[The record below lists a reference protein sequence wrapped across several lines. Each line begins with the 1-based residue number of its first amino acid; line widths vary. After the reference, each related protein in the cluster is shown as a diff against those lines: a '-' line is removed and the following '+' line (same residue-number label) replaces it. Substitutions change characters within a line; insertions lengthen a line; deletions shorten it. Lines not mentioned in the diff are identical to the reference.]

1 MLNMKVSTFLIF
13 SIIAC
18 FFQVVEGDVVRP
30 GEQNESTRL
39 TGKSEDGLRV
49 VRKMDNS
56 GFLQMKVGAKWKTVL
71 ADNLSQNVVDVACFE
86 LGFSRSGKNSMEV
99 VFANPNL
106 WLQTEF
112 VEIRNCAR
120 GVVSLNAC
128 FKGVLRWGG
137 NAARITCG
145 VPLPEWD
152 TSKNPEKLVG
162 KFYTDRQSQAFIE
175 LWDGTA
181 LYLVGP
187 TRRDVKS
194 LVKAVSSPSHLGYF
208 LFEGY
213 RRGNAFQVI
222 SCETFSSGSPL
233 YESVS
238 RPPALKGEHNALVIR
253 VTVNGLVPSATQ
265 DQIRSELFNADG
277 KDKWNINLFEK
288 CSYGS
293 YKIAPY
299 TGGYAGLTVYNGVMD
314 FQVKL
319 SEDDMKNKFK
329 YISKWEQH
337 HWLGHVI
344 STKFPYDDSVDF
356 ILFVLPDGLVDWGTT
371 AAFAPMSARI
381 SVYDDLHILNPFVV
395 GHEIG
400 HNLGLHHSADVA
412 NPGTEYGDH
421 TCLMGNGYIGD
432 SRFDESTHCFNNAKN
447 SQLGWFTDRTAHWS
461 ISDGLKTF
469 DLVGL
474 GDYAIQNDKQII
486 SVEIESNGVKCYLG
500 FNRIS
505 GVNRDVKE
513 YPDLVTMQCVYEDIS
528 YLVAHLGSGDLSP
541 DLNVSIKRREQKDII
556 KFNLD
561 FTIYVEA
568 IEIKSDGQA
577 SFARIILGSE
587 KEVLNDNEV
596 NRRPTNCIVDAIKS
610 ASHSAS
616 TCTEQCGSV
625 PAVPKDGYPA
635 LRGGSCDDY
644 ECRIYDG
651 LCVVGGKC
659 TSDVLQPLI
668 AKLRSHLRSHSHK
681 PTSHL
686 CNMVLPFPQHWLS
699 NLTCH
704 STTSLGCSHSFC
716 DKLMMSEYHGFC
728 NYDFSSKAHVDEVE
742 KKLKFTLTY
751 SVGGRSTK
759 DTSPQFSSET
769 FSRNLADLLGE
780 ASVVVNIDKVSN
792 TVAVTIDTKHHA
804 DLEDRLKH
812 KWFLDRLKE
821 KLEYDEVY
829 VDFDKLEV
837 KVDEDEDQ
845 NFLDKVLANK
855 LILIGAIASILGLIT
870 AICYICGSSQTKK
883 PDVIDV

>member
-1 MLNMKVSTFLIF
+1 MMNMKVTTVLIF
-13 SIIAC
+13 SIFAL
-18 FFQVVEGDVVRP
+18 FFQVVEGDVSRP
-30 GEQNESTRL
+30 GESPHESTRL

-49 VRKMDNS
+49 VRKMDNT
-56 GFLQMKVGAKWKTVL
+56 GFLQMKVGDKWKTVW
-71 ADNLSQNVVDVACFE
+71 ADSLSQNEVDLACFE
-86 LGFSRSGKNSMEV
+86 LGFSRSGKNTMEV
-99 VFANPNL
+99 VFANPDL

-112 VEIRNCAR
+112 VEIRDCPR

-128 FKGVLRWGG
+128 FYDVLRWGG
-137 NAARITCG
+137 NAAIITCG
-145 VPLPEWD
+145 DPLPKLD

-162 KFYTDRQSQAFIE
+162 KFYTDHQSQAFIE
-175 LWDGTA
+175 IWDGTA
-181 LYLVGP
+181 LHLVGP

-194 LVKAVSSPSHLGYF
+194 LVKAVSSPSYLGYF

-213 RRGNAFQVI
+213 RRGTAFQVI
-222 SCETFSSGSPL
+222 SCEPLRFGNPL

-238 RPPALKGEHNALVIR
+238 RPPTLEGEHTALVVR
-253 VTVNGLVPSATQ
+253 VTVNGLVPNATQ

-277 KDKWNINLFEK
+277 EDKWNINLFEK

-319 SEDDMKNKFK
+319 SEEDMKNKFK
-329 YISKWEQH
+329 KYEWTSYY
-337 HWLGHVI
+337 WLGHVI

-356 ILFVLPDGLVDWGTT
+356 ILFVVPDGLVDWGTT
-371 AAFAPMSARI
+371 AAFAGRPGRF
-381 SVYDDLHILNPFVV
+381 SVYKDLQILNPFVV

-400 HNLGLHHSADVA
+400 HNLGLRHSADVA
-412 NPGTEYGDH
+412 DPWHEYGDH
-421 TCLMGNGYIGD
+421 TCLMGNGYVGD
-432 SRFDESTHCFNNAKN
+432 SALDFDESTHCFNNAKN

-486 SVEIESNGVKCYLG
+486 SVEIESNGVQCYLG

-505 GVNRDVKE
+505 GINKDVME

-561 FTIYVEA
+561 FTIYVET
-568 IEIKSDGQA
+568 IEIKSEGQA

-587 KEVLNDNEV
+587 TEVLNDNEV

-610 ASHSAS
+610 ANHS
-616 TCTEQCGSV
+616 CTEQCGFV

-635 LRGGSCDDY
+635 LHGGSCDDY

-659 TSDVLQPLI
+659 TAEVLQPLF
-668 AKLRSHLRSHSHK
+668 AKLSSHSHK
-681 PTSHL
+681 PTGPL

-699 NLTCH
+699 NITCH
-704 STTSLGCSHSFC
+704 STTSLGCNHSFC
-716 DKLMMSEYHGFC
+716 DKLLMSNYHRFC
-728 NYDFSSKAHVDEVE
+728 TYDFSSKTNVDEVE
-742 KKLKFTLTY
+742 KKLTFTLTY

-759 DTSPQFSSET
+759 DTSPQFSGET

-780 ASVVVNIDKVSN
+780 DSVVVNIDKVSN
-792 TVAVTIDTKHHA
+792 TVEVTVDTKHHA

-812 KWFLDRLKE
+812 KWLLDRLRE

-855 LILIGAIASILGLIT
+855 LILIGAIAGMLGLSTSIFC
-870 AICYICGSSQTKK
+870 ICYNCGSSQTKK
-883 PDVIDV
+883 PYVIDV